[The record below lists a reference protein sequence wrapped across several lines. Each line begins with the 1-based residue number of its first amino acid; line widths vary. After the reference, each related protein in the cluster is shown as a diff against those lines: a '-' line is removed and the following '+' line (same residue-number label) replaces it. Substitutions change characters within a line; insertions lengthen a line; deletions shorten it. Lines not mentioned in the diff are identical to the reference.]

1 MKLNFPPSYPLSR
14 RERVRACPGLGPGE
28 RVPCK
33 IERRREPRHPYDLDK
48 PYPAGYFPPR

>member
-14 RERVRACPGLGPGE
+14 RERV
-28 RVPCK
+28 PCK
-33 IERRREPRHPYDLDK
+33 IKRRREPRNLYDLDK